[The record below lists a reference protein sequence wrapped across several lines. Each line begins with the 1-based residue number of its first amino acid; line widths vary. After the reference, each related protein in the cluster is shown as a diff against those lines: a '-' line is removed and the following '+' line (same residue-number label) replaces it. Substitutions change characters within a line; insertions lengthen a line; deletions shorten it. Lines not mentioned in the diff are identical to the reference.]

1 VIARKRMLALTVL
14 LVAVAALAAAGVA
27 AGHTA
32 RTCTGRSGSTLL
44 QDRYARVFRHR
55 GDVYACAR
63 GSTGVST
70 LASARYIK
78 LAGRYVAWQQIPDR
92 QSDSLNVLDTA
103 TGGFVTVGD
112 ALNGSRNA
120 VEAITSYVLNA
131 QGTIVWIFDST
142 ICDPFGPGCNSAGY
156 VLEHS
161 YLGRTTL
168 ATATSSARI
177 HPFTGLGISADGNL
191 AYWLEYGQLQ
201 GARLY

>member
-1 VIARKRMLALTVL
+1 VIARKRLSALMVL
-14 LVAVAALAAAGVA
+14 LVGVAALAAAGAA

-44 QDRYARVFRHR
+44 ANRYARVFRHR

-70 LASARYIK
+70 LSSAEDIK
-78 LAGRYVAWQQIPDR
+78 LAGRYVAWQQIPNR

-103 TGGFVTVGD
+103 AGGYVTVGD
-112 ALNGSRNA
+112 ALNGSPNA
-120 VEAITSYVLNA
+120 VEAIGGYVLNA
-131 QGTIVWIFDST
+131 QGTVVWLFNST
-142 ICDPFGPGCNSAGY
+142 ICDPFGPDCNSAAY

-168 ATATSSARI
+168 ATATSSARV
-177 HPFTGLGISADGNL
+177 HPFTGLAISADGTV
-191 AYWLEYGQLQ
+191 AYWLEYGQLE

>member
-1 VIARKRMLALTVL
+1 MIARKRMSALTVL
-14 LVAVAALAAAGVA
+14 LVAVAALAAAGAA
-27 AGHTA
+27 AGRTA
-32 RTCTGRSGSTLL
+32 RTCTDRSGPTLL
-44 QDRYARVFRHR
+44 ENRYARVFRHR

-63 GSTGVST
+63 GTTGVST
-70 LASARYIK
+70 LASAQDIK
-78 LAGRYVAWQQIPDR
+78 LAGRYVAWQQIPNR
-92 QSDSLNVLDTA
+92 QSNSLNVLDTA

-120 VEAITSYVLNA
+120 VEAIGGYVLNA
-131 QGTIVWIFDST
+131 QGTVVWLFDST
-142 ICDPFGPGCNSAGY
+142 ICDPFGPDCTSAGY

-177 HPFTGLGISADGNL
+177 DPFTGLGISTDGTM
-191 AYWLEYGQLQ
+191 AYWLQDGRLA